1 MDTTPQ
7 ASQNLGN
14 TIPPTRQQPAES
26 DEIDLKDLFIKI
38 WTQRKL
44 ILVVTAIAIV
54 IGLLVA
60 FLSPVEYSASCTV
73 VPQQT
78 EKSGGNLAG
87 IASMMGVN
95 MGSGMSGETLSPTV
109 YPNIVKSAPYC
120 SDIMQTKITTKKS
133 SVPITLYEY
142 YTEDEYRDKNLFS
155 IIAKYTIGLPG
166 TILSAITSNDSD
178 DLGQAIYSDTITG
191 KVISLSEDERK
202 VYEIISNNIQLELN
216 SKDGYIVLGYS
227 FGEPEAVAQIT
238 QNLYTTLDKYVRNYK
253 AQKAEDNLIF
263 VQSSYEDARA
273 DFLRKQSELAAFQ
286 DANRDL
292 STASARAILRRLNS
306 EYDIAFTVY
315 NELAKQL
322 EQAKLAVKQSIP
334 VLTVID
340 PVVVPNQKSAP
351 RRAMILIVFTFL
363 GFIIG
368 IGWVFIKPF
377 IDDLRSSVRTAHP
390 SPSEQPIFKKEE
402 ND

>member
-14 TIPPTRQQPAES
+14 TIPPIRQQPAES

-95 MGSGMSGETLSPTV
+95 LGSGMSGETLSPTV

-142 YTEDEYRDKNLFS
+142 YTEDEYRDKNPFS

-166 TILSAITSNDSD
+166 TILSAITSNDSE

-202 VYEIISNNIQLELN
+202 VYEIISNSIQLELN

-363 GFIIG
+363 GVIIG

-390 SPSEQPIFKKEE
+390 SPSEQPIFKEE

>member
-95 MGSGMSGETLSPTV
+95 LGSGMSGETLSPTV

-166 TILSAITSNDSD
+166 TILSAITSNDSE

-202 VYEIISNNIQLELN
+202 VYEIISNSIQLELN

-363 GFIIG
+363 GVIIG

-377 IDDLRSSVRTAHP
+377 IDDLRSSVRSVHP
-390 SPSEQPIFKKEE
+390 SPSEQPIFKEE

>member
-78 EKSGGNLAG
+78 EKSGSNLAG

-95 MGSGMSGETLSPTV
+95 LGSGMSGETLSPTV

-142 YTEDEYRDKNLFS
+142 YTKDEYRDKNPFS

-166 TILSAITSNDSD
+166 TILSAITSNDSE

-202 VYEIISNNIQLELN
+202 VYEIIRNNIQLELN

-363 GFIIG
+363 GVIIG

-377 IDDLRSSVRTAHP
+377 IDDLRSSVRTVHP
-390 SPSEQPIFKKEE
+390 SLSEQPIFKEE